1 MSPSTFLP
9 GSNMGRYDYHY
20 RRAALQAAHTPLTVT
35 LTCMCFV
42 LGPEA
47 PEPAP
52 RSRRRGLQAR
62 RGRPAEALFGRPR
75 AAEER
80 PRRARRSRP
89 PSAARQQLR
98 RHRACQPA
106 CEARPVAS
114 RRQHGRIAAQRPR
127 ALRSIRA
134 DGTARMAPARAAPCS
149 KPAARTGSGSLWL
162 SAEPAGC
169 AWEPGI
175 GQRDVGGTGGTSWH
189 RAHCTYP
196 SRVWASGAARTSS
209 SSRAS

>member
-1 MSPSTFLP
+1 
-9 GSNMGRYDYHY
+9 
-20 RRAALQAAHTPLTVT
+20 
-35 LTCMCFV
+35 MCFV

-62 RGRPAEALFGRPR
+62 RGRGRPAEALFGRPR

-80 PRRARRSRP
+80 PRRVRRSRP

-134 DGTARMAPARAAPCS
+134 DGTPLGWHPRGPLLARNLRPGRAQGHYGWQPSQLGAQGARDRSERCGGHGRHLVAPCS
-149 KPAARTGSGSLWL
+149 LHVPMPCVGKWRGAYQQLEPSISMVADLARL
-162 SAEPAGC
+162 
-169 AWEPGI
+169 
-175 GQRDVGGTGGTSWH
+175 H
-189 RAHCTYP
+189 H
-196 SRVWASGAARTSS
+196 
-209 SSRAS
+209 